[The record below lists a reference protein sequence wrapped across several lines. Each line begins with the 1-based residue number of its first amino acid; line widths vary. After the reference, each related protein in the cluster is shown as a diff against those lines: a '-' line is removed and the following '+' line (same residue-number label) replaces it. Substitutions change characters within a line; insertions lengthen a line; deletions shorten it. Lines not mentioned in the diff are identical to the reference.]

1 MHFFSRRFKGLSVI
15 NPERF
20 QFITLRFRAFFNKI
34 VLFFFLIIQVLHC
47 QTMLISYYSSI
58 NTITYT
64 SLIRYQIPFFTPYQS
79 PARGCKAALCTP
91 NPRHEKTYLQGS
103 APRGGGGVLWYF
115 HTYVGSGHF
124 FFFFFFFFFFVEG
137 GSKFKMQCL
146 QKILVKYSI
155 KINFVFPLPLRQYA
169 GRH

>member
-1 MHFFSRRFKGLSVI
+1 
-15 NPERF
+15 
-20 QFITLRFRAFFNKI
+20 
-34 VLFFFLIIQVLHC
+34 
-47 QTMLISYYSSI
+47 MLISYYSSI
-58 NTITYT
+58 NTITYS

-103 APRGGGGVLWYF
+103 APRGGGGTLLFSYI
-115 HTYVGSGHF
+115 HKLGSF
-124 FFFFFFFFFFVEG
+124 FFFFFFWRG
-137 GSKFKMQCL
+137 GGGGGGGFKMQCL

>member
-1 MHFFSRRFKGLSVI
+1 MLGNYLQQTTSTDDIFRCIFFLGALRVNQLI

-20 QFITLRFRAFFNKI
+20 QFITLRFRIFFNKI

-58 NTITYT
+58 NTITYS

-103 APRGGGGVLWYF
+103 APRGGGGGGVLCF
-115 HTYVGSGHF
+115 FIHT
-124 FFFFFFFFFFVEG
+124 
-137 GSKFKMQCL
+137 
-146 QKILVKYSI
+146 
-155 KINFVFPLPLRQYA
+155 
-169 GRH
+169 